1 MAGKAHLDIKLEN
14 ILITDDGVIKLCD
27 LSFMEDVD
35 EPQVIESGTTYF
47 QSPQMISMTECSP
60 RSADIFALGV
70 LLFYMLCQDYPF

>member
-47 QSPQMISMTECSP
+47 QSPQMISMTESSP